1 MEYYEQ
7 LFRTICDDCKV
18 RQHKMNYLHFL
29 KAVVVLQQKSLELNI
44 GELRSLFMRFKD
56 GDTYIEEPS
65 QSNEPQWEQL
75 TFWDI
80 IDETTI

>member
-18 RQHKMNYLHFL
+18 QQHKMNYLHFL

-56 GDTYIEEPS
+56 GDAYIEEPS

-80 IDETTI
+80 IDETKI

>member
-18 RQHKMNYLHFL
+18 QQHKMNYLHFL

-44 GELRSLFMRFKD
+44 VELRSLFMRFKD

-80 IDETTI
+80 IDETII